1 LQGAISG
8 RDFDNALER
17 LAADWDRSVC
27 RFVGGDAP
35 GEAAK
40 MTMAT
45 AKAEIE
51 APIEKVWQI
60 MLDLQRYGEWNP
72 FIVKVDADGPVR
84 VGGRF
89 VLHVR
94 WPGGGGVRSPEQV
107 TRLDGPSA
115 GRASWSYIADGFL
128 RTIGAV
134 RCTRVQSLE
143 SVGAK
148 TRYSTREDF
157 SGWLAFAV
165 PLKKV
170 QAGFE
175 AHAAALKKRAESA

>member
-1 LQGAISG
+1 
-8 RDFDNALER
+8 
-17 LAADWDRSVC
+17 V
-27 RFVGGDAP
+27 P
-35 GEAAK
+35 
-40 MTMAT
+40 TAT
-45 AKAEIE
+45 ANAEIE
-51 APIEKVWQI
+51 APIEKVWQV
-60 MLDLQRYGEWNP
+60 MLDVQRYGEWNP

-94 WPGGGGVRSPEQV
+94 WPGGGGARYAEQV

-115 GRASWSYIADGFL
+115 GRASWSYVSTRL
-128 RTIGAV
+128 VSTIGAV
-134 RCTRVQSLE
+134 RATRVQSLE

-157 SGWLAFAV
+157 SGWLTFAL
-165 PLKKV
+165 PIKKV
-170 QAGFE
+170 QAGFD

>member
-1 LQGAISG
+1 
-8 RDFDNALER
+8 
-17 LAADWDRSVC
+17 V
-27 RFVGGDAP
+27 P
-35 GEAAK
+35 
-40 MTMAT
+40 TAT
-45 AKAEIE
+45 ANAEIE
-51 APIEKVWQI
+51 APIEKVWQV
-60 MLDLQRYGEWNP
+60 MLDVQRYGEWNP

-94 WPGGGGVRSPEQV
+94 WPGGGARSAAQV

-115 GRASWSYIADGFL
+115 GRASWSYVVTGL
-128 RTIGAV
+128 LSTIGAV
-134 RCTRVQSLE
+134 RATRVQSLE

-157 SGWLAFAV
+157 SGWLTFAL
-165 PLKKV
+165 PIKKV
-170 QAGFE
+170 QAGFD